1 MSSHQRYWFFRRLYR
16 NPLVAACQ
24 IAVLTVLAALWR
36 RLLFRTVFVGIT
48 GSVGKTTAKDCLA
61 AVLSTAGPTIATA
74 GSRNETREVARQI
87 LRVRPFHR
95 FAVLEVGAF
104 QPGRM
109 RLSAR
114 TLRPDIGIVLSITAS
129 HRLAFPTDDAI
140 AQEKVELV
148 KAVPPKGKVLLNH
161 DDPLVCQMADSV
173 VAPVVFFGTQPAA
186 PAAIAF
192 PYTAEDPGWPGT
204 FRFCSLESNPE
215 TQSPSLPLTD
225 RISRACISTQ
235 FLGDHWGP
243 SFAAAYAAGRLLGV
257 PSAQALAAL
266 EKVKPHTARLEPC
279 PLPNGAV
286 LIRDEL
292 KNDPGPL
299 RAAARFLKHAKARRR
314 VAVLGPASDTGMG
327 SRDSFRNMARQLL
340 GAAEL
345 YVLVGQ
351 DGDCAV
357 KALLGEGVP
366 RERLH
371 HFKTFRQVHDALP
384 GLLRP
389 EDLVLLKARNSAHL
403 SRLYFAQFGPIRCFR
418 EKCEVLGLC
427 DHCPELK

>member
-1 MSSHQRYWFFRRLYR
+1 MASHRRYWFFRRLYR

-61 AVLSTAGPTIATA
+61 AVLATAGPTIATA

-95 FAVLEVGAF
+95 FA
-104 QPGRM
+104 
-109 RLSAR
+109 
-114 TLRPDIGIVLSITAS
+114 
-129 HRLAFPTDDAI
+129 FPADEAI

-161 DDPLVCQMADSV
+161 DDPLVTQMAASV
-173 VAPVVFFGTQPAA
+173 GAQVVFFGPQPAA
-186 PAAIAF
+186 PEIAF
-192 PYTAEDPGWPGT
+192 HDAAEDAGWPGR
-204 FRFCSLESNPE
+204 FQFCSLENFPGP
-215 TQSPSLPLTD
+215 QSLELPAAQ
-225 RISRACISTQ
+225 RISPQ
-235 FLGDHWGP
+235 FLGDPWGP

-257 PSAQALAAL
+257 PSSQVLAAL
-266 EKVKPHTARLEPC
+266 EKVKPQTARLEPC

-299 RAAARFLKHAKARRR
+299 AAAARFLKKAKARRR

-345 YVLVGQ
+345 YVFVGQ

-357 KALLGEGVP
+357 KV
-366 RERLH
+366 LH
-371 HFKTFRQVHDALP
+371 
-384 GLLRP
+384 RP
-389 EDLVLLKARNSAHL
+389 QDLVLLKASNSSHP
-403 SRLYFAQFGPIRCFR
+403 SRLFFSQLGPIRCFR
-418 EKCEVLGLC
+418 EKCDGLGLC
-427 DHCPELK
+427 DHCPELKE